1 MNEGENIFFYKFS
14 LTKPITNLFQTYNS
28 KSQTRKNQSV
38 DSMEKPIKLFCLIM
52 SLQIIS

>member
-28 KSQTRKNQSV
+28 KPQTPKNQSAA
-38 DSMEKPIKLFCLIM
+38 SMEKSIKLFYLKM
-52 SLQIIS
+52 PLLIIS